1 MMPEQ
6 AVLDATDNFVPAKLP
21 RAVPDVHRDREAA
34 KHFAAMVEHLGRAF
48 AALEAGRWDSARD
61 HLFLVR
67 ESSAI
72 CDASLNSGQP
82 DPKDFLAQVRA
93 QVPQE
98 WAEAIQAALEKEGK

>member
-1 MMPEQ
+1 MSTRTTPEQ
-6 AVLDATDNFVPAKLP
+6 VVPAELL
-21 RAVPDVHRDREAA
+21 RTATNVGRDRQAA
-34 KHFAAMVEHLGRAF
+34 AHFARMVEHVGRAV

-98 WAEAIQAALEKEGK
+98 WAETMHTVLEKEGK